1 VQALK
6 ADDTQQP
13 LASVL
18 PRPDTSKVYDVAV
31 VGAGPAGMYLANELA
46 RRGLSTV
53 VIGGWHALKAW
64 QKHPHHASKKC
75 DSVHQLLKAC
85 LEVSCH
91 LQENSSFSS

>member
-1 VQALK
+1 MQAMK

-53 VIGGWHALKAW
+53 VIGRDLPLVNNYGVWTDEFKALGR
-64 QKHPHHASKKC
+64 
-75 DSVHQLLKAC
+75 HQLPPC
-85 LEVSCH
+85 
-91 LQENSSFSS
+91 FSLS